1 LSTPTPQKEIFV
13 PKEELILFILS
24 HFEEISVSSTH
35 DEYKNRNYASQK
47 FKKLNRIKDYQFKSI
62 IFLKES
68 FLVVGS
74 NGCGEAI

>member
-1 LSTPTPQKEIFV
+1 MNTKIGITP
-13 PKEELILFILS
+13 
-24 HFEEISVSSTH
+24 H
-35 DEYKNRNYASQK
+35 KNL
-47 FKKLNRIKDYQFKSI
+47 KKLNRIKDYQFKSI